1 VNGKIVAF
9 VALLLVL
16 GGAFCVAFEPCT
28 VALCDPKHPPNSGGP
43 PGGGVT
49 PCGDPVPGSGGSGG
63 DD

>member
-28 VALCDPKHPPNSGGP
+28 VALCDPVYPPDPEGS